1 MLKEITP
8 KSRIKVSD
16 SMLTVSQLAIIN
28 PLVILDHFKS
38 DNRVVLGPD
47 MEQVLDR
54 LDPRLKAQLIAM
66 DEKRREREEF
76 RKTRGQYSCSSELNL
91 NNYNNR
97 YAREFIGKQLL
108 FGI

>member
-8 KSRIKVSD
+8 KSRLRLSD
-16 SMLTVSQLAIIN
+16 LMLTVSQLAIVN

-47 MEQVLDR
+47 MERVLNR

-66 DEKRREREEF
+66 DESRREMEEF

-97 YAREFIGKQLL
+97 HAREFIGKQLL

>member
-8 KSRIKVSD
+8 KSRIKLSD
-16 SMLTVSQLAIIN
+16 SMLTVSQLAIVN

-38 DNRVVLGPD
+38 DNRVVLGPN
-47 MEQVLDR
+47 MEQILDR

-66 DEKRREREEF
+66 DENRREMEEF
-76 RKTRGQYSCSSELNL
+76 QKSKGQYSSSSNINQ

-97 YAREFIGKQLL
+97 YVREYVNQQLL